1 MVSKKGL
8 VMIAMIVINYL
19 KKRWTNQDVSIASEI
34 GNIVKVE
41 NFIDY
46 FSDVYNVEPDVFG
59 KISLCVIE
67 AVNNAILYGNKLD
80 SSKYVKFLV
89 YEEEKRLFVAVKDE
103 GEGFDYSYI
112 PDPTLPDNIEKD
124 AGRGLYLM
132 KTLSDDLIFED
143 GGSKVTMVFNL

>member
-1 MVSKKGL
+1 MKKLVLILTMCIMHFLSYAQEPVFAYDNNQIKSKP
-8 VMIAMIVINYL
+8 
-19 KKRWTNQDVSIASEI
+19 Q
-34 GNIVKVE
+34 
-41 NFIDY
+41 F
-46 FSDVYNVEPDVFG
+46 
-59 KISLCVIE
+59 IE
-67 AVNNAILYGNKLD
+67 AVNNAIFYGNKLD
-80 SSKYVKFLV
+80 SSKHVKFSV

>member
-1 MVSKKGL
+1 MDKL
-8 VMIAMIVINYL
+8 EF
-19 KKRWTNQDVSIASEI
+19 SITSEI

-46 FSDVYNVEPDVFG
+46 FVDVYHVEPEVFG

-80 SSKYVKFLV
+80 PSKHVKF
-89 YEEEKRLFVAVKDE
+89 FVREDDSKLCITVKDE
-103 GEGFDYSYI
+103 GEGFDYNYI

-143 GGSKVTMVFNL
+143 NGSKVTLVFNL

>member
-1 MVSKKGL
+1 M
-8 VMIAMIVINYL
+8 
-19 KKRWTNQDVSIASEI
+19 
-34 GNIVKVE
+34 
-41 NFIDY
+41 
-46 FSDVYNVEPDVFG
+46 
-59 KISLCVIE
+59 
-67 AVNNAILYGNKLD
+67 
-80 SSKYVKFLV
+80 
-89 YEEEKRLFVAVKDE
+89 LFRS

>member
-1 MVSKKGL
+1 MPLKL
-8 VMIAMIVINYL
+8 VISL
-19 KKRWTNQDVSIASEI
+19 KLRTLSII
-34 GNIVKVE
+34 
-41 NFIDY
+41 
-46 FSDVYNVEPDVFG
+46 YNVEPDVFG

-80 SSKYVKFLV
+80 SSKHVKFSV

>member
-1 MVSKKGL
+1 MLSFRFTKK
-8 VMIAMIVINYL
+8 
-19 KKRWTNQDVSIASEI
+19 
-34 GNIVKVE
+34 
-41 NFIDY
+41 
-46 FSDVYNVEPDVFG
+46 
-59 KISLCVIE
+59 
-67 AVNNAILYGNKLD
+67 
-80 SSKYVKFLV
+80 
-89 YEEEKRLFVAVKDE
+89 KDE

>member
-1 MVSKKGL
+1 MDKL
-8 VMIAMIVINYL
+8 EF
-19 KKRWTNQDVSIASEI
+19 SITSEI

-46 FSDVYNVEPDVFG
+46 FVDVYHVEPEVFG

-80 SSKYVKFLV
+80 PSKYVKF
-89 YEEEKRLFVAVKDE
+89 FVREDDGKLCVTVKDE
-103 GEGFDYSYI
+103 GDGFDYNYI

-143 GGSKVTMVFNL
+143 NGSKVTLVFNL

>member
-1 MVSKKGL
+1 MDKL
-8 VMIAMIVINYL
+8 EF
-19 KKRWTNQDVSIASEI
+19 SIASEI

-67 AVNNAILYGNKLD
+67 AVNNAILYGNKLN

-89 YEEEKRLFVAVKDE
+89 YEEEKRLFVTIKDE

-112 PDPTLPDNIEKD
+112 PDNIEKD

-143 GGSKVTMVFNL
+143 GGSKVTMIFNL

>member
-1 MVSKKGL
+1 MDKL
-8 VMIAMIVINYL
+8 EF
-19 KKRWTNQDVSIASEI
+19 SITSEI

-46 FSDVYNVEPDVFG
+46 FVDVYHVEPEVFG

-80 SSKYVKFLV
+80 PSKHVKF
-89 YEEEKRLFVAVKDE
+89 FVREDDSKLCVTVKDE
-103 GEGFDYSYI
+103 GEGFDYNYI

-143 GGSKVTMVFNL
+143 NGSKVTLVFNL